1 MESELAQLEIKRGIT
16 DRWKETDP
24 EYVSAKAEDTVLSQ
38 TLIYLSLRATI
49 VKRHFLLKLKAKYA
63 GRLWYVMVL
72 ILLNDT

>member
-38 TLIYLSLRATI
+38 TLIYSSLRDTI
-49 VKRHFLLKLKAKYA
+49 VKRHLLKAKYA
-63 GRLWYVMVL
+63 GRLWYIMVL